1 MSGLVAQRMGEMMK
15 SLSSDIQVIA
25 ITHLPQIAA
34 KGTTHFKVYKVDDDK
49 DTLSKIIPLNDEQ
62 RLLEIA
68 EMLSSENPTQAA
80 VNAAKELLLT
90 DK

>member
-1 MSGLVAQRMGEMMK
+1 MY
-15 SLSSDIQVIA
+15 D
-25 ITHLPQIAA
+25 
-34 KGTTHFKVYKVDDDK
+34 FKYPK